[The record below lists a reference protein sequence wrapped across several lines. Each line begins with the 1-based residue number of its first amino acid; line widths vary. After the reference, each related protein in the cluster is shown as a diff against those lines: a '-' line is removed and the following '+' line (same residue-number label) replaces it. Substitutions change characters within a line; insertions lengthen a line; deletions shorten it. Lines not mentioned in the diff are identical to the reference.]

1 MENSK
6 KNASKQRIKRNISVK
21 SSMSIDELKKA
32 MENKQV
38 FDIFVRDVDKDFN
51 LIVVFASGIEAV
63 MPRDEVSSITG
74 EDGLVDSKYCL
85 SRKEKIMQACIK
97 EIELDKDK
105 ITKVVLSR
113 KILEVKVRTWMYN
126 NLKPGMK
133 LFGVVTGMT
142 DYAAFVD
149 VGGGVKAVLKGEEI
163 SSTRI
168 YKVEEKLRIG
178 QRITA
183 IVKKYDK
190 DTGRIEISM
199 KDLMGSFESKV
210 KNLKEGD
217 LVDGIIRGRTKTGI
231 FVELKGDLTAM
242 ADHIS
247 GVEYGQKV
255 LVHIKRINNEKER
268 IRVEIIG

>member
-1 MENSK
+1 
-6 KNASKQRIKRNISVK
+6 
-21 SSMSIDELKKA
+21 
-32 MENKQV
+32 
-38 FDIFVRDVDKDFN
+38 
-51 LIVVFASGIEAV
+51 
-63 MPRDEVSSITG
+63 
-74 EDGLVDSKYCL
+74 
-85 SRKEKIMQACIK
+85 
-97 EIELDKDK
+97 
-105 ITKVVLSR
+105 
-113 KILEVKVRTWMYN
+113 MYN

-149 VGGGVKAVLKGEEI
+149 VGGGVKAVLKVEEI

-178 QRITA
+178 QRISD

-190 DTGRIEISM
+190 DTGRIDISI
-199 KDLMGSFESKV
+199 KDLMGSFESNV
-210 KNLKEGD
+210 NNLKEGD
-217 LVDGIIRGRTKTGI
+217 LVDGIVRGRTKTGI